1 MKNKLLLLETEMVGP
16 GGHYLDNVIESY
28 YYFRNN
34 LQIQCL
40 LNRKFNS
47 KGTFIPKELKLIKKL
62 NSNIFKKE
70 ENKFLYLLFEILSLF
85 KRFVFTILLIPYFL
99 FHKNCINYFN
109 AIISNRFVI
118 PKYFIEI
125 FFFLKKNKYSKKDH
139 IFFQTTRNKH
149 IALANFIARID
160 DNLPNIH
167 LRILYTPSSKKK
179 FTGFY
184 YYLNQIKPYLLNK
197 KISLY
202 SLTDK
207 NIKIFNDKINSKIG
221 IFKTNIPW
229 VFFNREKKDNSITVG
244 YMGDARESRG
254 FNLLPDLIN
263 KLIDRNENLNF
274 LIQFSKTSSKS
285 TSITSENLFKM
296 AENNPKIKI
305 LKTYLDYADFRN
317 TLQKIDI
324 MPILHNNEEINNGNP
339 STIYSSITHEI
350 PMVLPQ
356 NLNYMKEVMVNKSFE
371 IADNLDGV
379 VTQTLK
385 IANDY
390 NSYLNAAKINSK
402 LLFKIFEN
410 DPLKKNIN

>member
-1 MKNKLLLLETEMVGP
+1 MKNKLLLLETEMLGP

-34 LQIQCL
+34 LQIKCL
-40 LNRKFNS
+40 LNKKFNS
-47 KGTFIPKELKLIKKL
+47 RGTFIPNELKLIKIL

-70 ENKFLYLLFEILSLF
+70 QNKFLYLLFEILSLF

-99 FHKNCINYFN
+99 FHKNCINYFK
-109 AIISNRFVI
+109 AIISNKFVI
-118 PKYFIEI
+118 PKYFTEI
-125 FFFLKKNKYSKKDH
+125 FFFLKKNNYSKKDH

-149 IALANFIARID
+149 MSLANFMVRVD
-160 DNLPNIH
+160 NNLPRIH

-184 YYLNQIKPYLLNK
+184 YYLNQLKPYLLNK
-197 KISLY
+197 KIFLY

-207 NIKIFNDKINSKIG
+207 NIKIFNKELNSKIG
-221 IFKTNIPW
+221 IYKTNIPW
-229 VFFNREKKDNSITVG
+229 VFYNRQKKDRCITVG

-263 KLIDRNENLNF
+263 KLLDKNKNLNF
-274 LIQFSKTSSKS
+274 LIQFAKTSSNS
-285 TSITSENLFKM
+285 TTNTSEKLFKM
-296 AENNPKIKI
+296 AENNHKIKI
-305 LKTYLDYADFRN
+305 LKAYLDYSDFRN

-324 MPILHNNEEINNGNP
+324 MPILHNNEEISNGNP

-371 IADNLDGV
+371 IADNLDAV
-379 VTQTLK
+379 VKQTLK
-385 IANDY
+385 IASDY
-390 NSYLNAAKINSK
+390 NKYLNAAKINSK
-402 LLFKIFEN
+402 LLFEIFEN